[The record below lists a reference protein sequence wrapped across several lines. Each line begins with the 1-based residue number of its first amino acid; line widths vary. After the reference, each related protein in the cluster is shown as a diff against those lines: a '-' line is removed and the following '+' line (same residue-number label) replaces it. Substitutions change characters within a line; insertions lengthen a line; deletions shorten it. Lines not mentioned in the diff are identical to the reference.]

1 MRRRER
7 EGDNERDRELQR
19 ENKRCGERESER
31 ELEIERDRQRKDG
44 QQREQRRKPRHN
56 VKNKRIITKACPY
69 NLQAQSDKLAQG
81 KKLDETKTNLFV
93 PKNIDA
99 RTSARLPKVRWATKH
114 ERQHPLHAE
123 INLIF

>member
-1 MRRRER
+1 M
-7 EGDNERDRELQR
+7 DNS
-19 ENKRCGERESER
+19 ENKDENQ
-31 ELEIERDRQRKDG
+31 D
-44 QQREQRRKPRHN
+44 N
-56 VKNKRIITKACPY
+56 VKNERMITKACPY

-81 KKLDETKTNLFV
+81 KKLDETKRNLFV

-123 INLIF
+123 INLIFF